1 MATHSSVLAWR
12 IPGTGEPGG
21 LLSMGSHRVG
31 RDSSDS
37 AAVASIQRIMLM
49 AESASVGVGL
59 DLKFC
64 ISNQLLR
71 TLAHTESG
79 ARLQRLLEALKTPH
93 LIILLIYTEPH
104 FHSLYKSP
112 QHSCTH
118 RRTHTSFGAVYPQQ
132 EKACEQAPN
141 IPTCCSGTCNH
152 QGRLI
157 FR

>member
-21 LLSMGSHRVG
+21 LLSM
-31 RDSSDS
+31 
-37 AAVASIQRIMLM
+37 AAAASIQRIMLM

-79 ARLQRLLEALKTPH
+79 AKL
-93 LIILLIYTEPH
+93 
-104 FHSLYKSP
+104 
-112 QHSCTH
+112 
-118 RRTHTSFGAVYPQQ
+118 
-132 EKACEQAPN
+132 
-141 IPTCCSGTCNH
+141 
-152 QGRLI
+152 
-157 FR
+157 